1 MRSGP
6 STCSRVSLL
15 LVLAGLLAPALAETG
30 PWPATPSWRPF
41 RSEAGRFRVELPSV
55 PRVERST
62 HGTAM
67 GSVTEV
73 SFHAGWGDR
82 EVAVVYEDIP
92 TAARW
97 LVPAGVILGRAA
109 SSLVE
114 DAGGREIESL
124 ESSWRG
130 RPARELHYALPRA
143 APRQARARLI
153 LVEARLYLLVAR
165 WPLGAAMPPELKR
178 FRASFEVEGP

>member
-6 STCSRVSLL
+6 STCSGAALL
-15 LVLAGLLAPALAETG
+15 LVLGGLAPAFAQTE
-30 PWPATPSWRPF
+30 PAPAAPHWRDF
-41 RSEAGRFRVELPSV
+41 HSEQGRFRVELPAA
-55 PRVERST
+55 PRVERSS

-73 SFHAGWGDR
+73 SFRAGWGDR
-82 EVAVVYEDIP
+82 QVAVVYEEIP
-92 TAARW
+92 AAARW

-130 RPARELHYALPRA
+130 RPARELRYSLSGSPAL
-143 APRQARARLI
+143 QARVRLV
-153 LVEARLYLLVAR
+153 LVEARLYLLEAL
-165 WPLGAAMPPELKR
+165 WPLGEAMPPELER